1 MNPKAWTCA
10 MPILAVLTAA
20 GVALIVAGSILAQ
33 RLRSACHQGR
43 RAAPTRSGQCPKSA
57 SSGE

>member
-1 MNPKAWTCA
+1 MNPKAWTRA

-33 RLRSACHQGR
+33 RLRSA
-43 RAAPTRSGQCPKSA
+43 
-57 SSGE
+57 